1 MPRKSILT
9 TALDSAQA
17 GVDPASDDKEFEIVA
32 TDIFF
37 RNQESK
43 KRIIID
49 RGGAG
54 SSKSHSLCQL
64 MLFKFFNESN
74 KTFFICRKNLPALR
88 QSCYMVLN
96 QLASE
101 YHVRDQIIEEKVHMN
116 WYYGANIIHF
126 GGLDDPEKIKSSN
139 FNYIWMEEST
149 EFTYEDFKILL
160 LRLRAPT
167 KDGNRNQ
174 MFLSFNPIDEFHWI
188 KTRVL
193 DNPEYDTD
201 EIHSTYKDNSF
212 LDEDARNDLENLEKI
227 DPSFYNIY
235 SLGNW
240 GVLENIIYKNWET
253 IDWVPDVAACERVC
267 YGLDFGYND
276 PCVLLRISLRGKDA
290 YVEQILHHI
299 KLTATDLIQEMQKR
313 MPPPDIRRKQPIYA
327 DPTRPEEIEELKKA
341 GFYVKPAVRSIVPGI
356 DSVKR
361 YRLHIMSDA
370 LDTIKEFRS
379 YSWKKDKYGNVTDE
393 PVGALDHAPDA
404 CRYAIHTATRGA
416 QGLKVRWLN

>member
-43 KRIIID
+43 KRIIIN

-116 WYYGANIIHF
+116 WYYGTNIIHF

-290 YVEQILHHI
+290 YVEQILHHT